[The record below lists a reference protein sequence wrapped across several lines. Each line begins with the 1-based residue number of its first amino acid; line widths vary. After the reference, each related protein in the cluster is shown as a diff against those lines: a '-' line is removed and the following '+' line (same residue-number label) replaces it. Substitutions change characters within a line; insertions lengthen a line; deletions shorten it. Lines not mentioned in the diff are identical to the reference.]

1 MNPCS
6 GRHLTPGE
14 EHMDLH
20 LANLG
25 FEPGNNVRCAWEGT
39 CTRRF
44 SSADQYRRH
53 IETHIYVDTSRYD
66 CGWCRCTSDGFTS
79 FHDLLDH
86 ALSAH
91 LHTEQEEQAQMSNL
105 DASSPKSKDLE
116 KCMWKNCGYKLEL
129 QGTEKIAQLQGHLM
143 QSHADWCT
151 QLPERVLV
159 CRWANCRRF
168 FTDKTKFAHHMCT
181 HSGMKFFKCEEQEC
195 EQEFTSES
203 QRRAH
208 VRRHHQKSFR
218 CDVCSAE
225 GLEKGYSS
233 GFNLRE
239 HIRIVHEKK
248 DLVCESC
255 SRKYK
260 SHKAWSTHQRSC
272 QEMHPLEASR
282 LRSFQNLQPY

>member
-1 MNPCS
+1 MN
-6 GRHLTPGE
+6 
-14 EHMDLH
+14 LH

-44 SSADQYRRH
+44 SSAEQYRKH

-66 CGWCRCTSDGFTS
+66 CGWNNCESQGFTS

-86 ALSAH
+86 ALSTH
-91 LHTEQEEQAQMSNL
+91 LQAEEQRPEASNMGAGGEKKGV
-105 DASSPKSKDLE
+105 D
-116 KCMWKNCGYKLEL
+116 KCMWKNCGYKLEE
-129 QGTEKIAQLQGHLM
+129 GGSTEKIALLQGHLM
-143 QSHADWCT
+143 QNHADWCT

-159 CRWANCRRF
+159 CRWGNCRRF

-181 HSGMKFFKCEEQEC
+181 HSGMKFFKCEEDDC

-208 VRRHHQKSFR
+208 VRRHHHKSFK
-218 CDVCSAE
+218 CEFCLAQ

-248 DLVCESC
+248 DLVCATC
-255 SRKYK
+255 ARKYK

-272 QEMHPLEASR
+272 QELHPLDSR
-282 LRSFQNLQPY
+282 PEGFRPY